1 MAEELKNS
9 EEESNA
15 TDGDKNWKEMRE
27 KLEVYEGKIAEF
39 EAKER
44 TGIFNQA
51 GLDTS
56 KGVGKAV
63 EMMYEGDLTVEGI
76 QAYASEEFGVEF
88 GQQGGIQDTG
98 QQKVQQ
104 QEQSQERLN
113 NIQNNQVVDIYSE
126 DVVGQI
132 REIEKSGNVR
142 NSIAAKLS
150 AIEEDKKNN
159 K

>member
-1 MAEELKNS
+1 MTEELNNS
-9 EEESNA
+9 EEQA
-15 TDGDKNWKEMRE
+15 TNSDKNWKEMRE
-27 KLEVYEGKIAEF
+27 KLELYEGKIAEF

-44 TGIFNQA
+44 QQVFQSA

-56 KGVGKAV
+56 TGVGKAV
-63 EMMYEGDLTVEGI
+63 EMMYEGDMTVEGI

-88 GQQGGIQDTG
+88 GQQDRLQEA
-98 QQKVQQ
+98 VQST
-104 QEQSQERLN
+104 EQSQERLN
-113 NIQNNQVVDIYSE
+113 NIQANSVVDTYDN
-126 DVVGQI
+126 DVIGQV

-150 AIEEDKKNN
+150 VIEEAKKNS

>member
-1 MAEELKNS
+1 MTEELNNS
-9 EEESNA
+9 EEQ
-15 TDGDKNWKEMRE
+15 DKDRDKNWKEMRE

-44 TGIFNQA
+44 KQVFQSA

-56 KGVGKAV
+56 TGVGKAV
-63 EMMYEGDLTVEGI
+63 EMMYEGDMTVEGI

-88 GQQGGIQDTG
+88 GQQDRLQEA
-98 QQKVQQ
+98 VQST
-104 QEQSQERLN
+104 EQSQERLN

>member
-1 MAEELKNS
+1 MADEQNS
-9 EEESNA
+9 QSN
-15 TDGDKNWKEMRE
+15 DSEKNWKAMRE
-27 KLEVYEGKIAEF
+27 ENELLSKKVAEF

-44 TGIFNQA
+44 IDVFNKA

-63 EMMYEGDLTVEGI
+63 DMMYEGDLTIEGI
-76 QAYASEEFGVEF
+76 QSYASEEFGVAF

>member
-1 MAEELKNS
+1 MTEEQNNS
-9 EEESNA
+9 D
-15 TDGDKNWKEMRE
+15 TGDKNWKEIRE
-27 KLEVYEGKIAEF
+27 KLELYEGKIAEF

-44 TGIFNQA
+44 KSVFNEA

-63 EMMYEGDLTVEGI
+63 EMMFEGELTVENI
-76 QAYASEEFGVEF
+76 KQYATEEFGVEF
-88 GQQGGIQDTG
+88 GQQDRLQEA
-98 QQKVQQ
+98 VQST
-104 QEQSQERLN
+104 EKSQERLN
-113 NIQNNQVVDIYSE
+113 NIQANSVVDTYDT
-126 DVVGQI
+126 DVVSQV

-150 AIEEDKKNN
+150 VIEEAKKNS

>member
-15 TDGDKNWKEMRE
+15 TDSDKNWKEMRE
-27 KLEVYEGKIAEF
+27 KVELYENKIAEF

-44 TGIFNQA
+44 TGIFTQA

-76 QAYASEEFGVEF
+76 QAYASEEFGVAF
-88 GQQGGIQDTG
+88 GQQDGIQDT
-98 QQKVQQ
+98 VQST
-104 QEQSQERLN
+104 EKSQERLN
-113 NIQNNQVVDIYSE
+113 NIQKNSVVDIYDE

-142 NSIAAKLS
+142 SSIAAKLA
-150 AIEEDKKNN
+150 AIEEDKKTQ

>member
-15 TDGDKNWKEMRE
+15 TDSDKNWKETKKVE
-27 KLEVYEGKIAEF
+27 LYENKIAEF

-44 TGIFNQA
+44 TGIFTQA

-126 DVVGQI
+126 DVVGQFV
-132 REIEKSGNVR
+132 RLKNQEMSEIQ
-142 NSIAAKLS
+142 
-150 AIEEDKKNN
+150 
-159 K
+159 